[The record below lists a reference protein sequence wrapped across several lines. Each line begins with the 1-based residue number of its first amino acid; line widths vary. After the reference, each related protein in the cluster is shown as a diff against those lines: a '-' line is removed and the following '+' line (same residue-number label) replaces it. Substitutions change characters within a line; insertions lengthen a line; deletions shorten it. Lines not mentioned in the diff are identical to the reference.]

1 MLAKEVVLCDVCK
14 QRVAIS
20 KCALCGADVCI
31 ECLRVALLMHDGADT
46 KITTCRFGIVS
57 VSRDEIAKGK
67 VAVVCVKCCQEIK
80 DFRSILTKDDLI
92 TIFEIIKRNALIEK
106 L

>member
-1 MLAKEVVLCDVCK
+1 MLVKEVVLCDVCK

-31 ECLRVALLMHDGADT
+31 ECLRIAVLSHNGADT
-46 KITTCRFGIVS
+46 KISTRRFQVTGVDVDDIS
-57 VSRDEIAKGK
+57 KGK
-67 VAVVCVKCCQEIK
+67 VAVICAKCCQGIK
-80 DFRSILTKDDLI
+80 DFDSILTKDDLV
-92 TIFEIIKRNALIEK
+92 TLFEIIKRNALIEK